1 MKAALLVLAL
11 AAGGLGCSKS
21 EASARA
27 QRVNVVQKSP
37 TSFELV
43 PSEGLPPYCHVFMV
57 TATGYVQ
64 HHTATATDDLLSLE
78 CPAGAVIT
86 NRALKVPKREGKVK
100 AYVIFSDQP
109 IEGRPISNQIN
120 DLVSQRQPV
129 TAFDLRAPGRVIVE
143 TLEFNPPG

>member
-11 AAGGLGCSKS
+11 AAWGLGCSKS
-21 EASARA
+21 EASARP
-27 QRVNVVQKSP
+27 QRVNLVQKSP

-57 TATGYVQ
+57 TTSGYVL
-64 HHTATATDDLLSLE
+64 HHTATATDDLLSVE
-78 CPAGAVIT
+78 CPAGAAIT

-100 AYVIFSDQP
+100 ACVIFSDQP
-109 IEGRPISNQIN
+109 IEGRPLSNQIN